1 MRASRLVSI
10 LLLLQTRGR
19 MTAQEL
25 AERLEVS
32 VRTIYRDVES
42 LHGAGIPLYGDAG
55 PKGGYQLLDGY
66 RTRLTGLTADEAE
79 SLFLAGLPGP
89 AAELGLGTVVAA
101 AQLKLMAALPVELR
115 DRAGRIQ
122 ERFLL
127 DAPTWYRDPDP
138 TTYLA
143 AVADAVWNERRIQIR
158 YRRWKEPQEVERRL
172 EPYGLVV
179 KAGRWYLV
187 AGAGRDVRTYRV
199 SQILDLQP
207 LAERFV
213 RPEGFDLG
221 GYWAGH
227 LAEFEA
233 RLRWGEAVVRL
244 SPRGVERLADL
255 MTPGVVAAARQS
267 AQPPDEGGWT
277 RVTVPIESIEHA
289 VGEFLRLGTDAEVLA
304 PAALRER
311 LAETADELARRYRRA
326 NDPDRPSH
334 HRADDLNPPS
344 HRADDLNPPSH
355 RADDV
360 DSDPPRAD
368 DLDRHSH
375 QTDDLDR
382 RSQAGP
388 PTIYGD
394 ISG

>member
-10 LLLLQTRGR
+10 LLMLQTRGR

-42 LHGAGIPLYGDAG
+42 LHAAGIPLYGDAG

-127 DAPTWYRDPDP
+127 DAPTWYRDQDP

-158 YRRWKEPQEVERRL
+158 YRRWKQPQEVERRL

-187 AGAGRDVRTYRV
+187 ARAGEDVRTYRV

-207 LAERFV
+207 LAEGFV
-213 RPEGFDLG
+213 RQEGFDLAA
-221 GYWAGH
+221 YWAGH

-244 SPRGVERLADL
+244 SPRGVRRLADL

-267 AQPPDEGGWT
+267 ALPPDEEGWT

-289 VGEFLRLGTDAEVLA
+289 VGEFLRLGTDAEVLT
-304 PAALRER
+304 PVALRER
-311 LAETADELARRYRRA
+311 LAATADELARRYREA
-326 NDPDRPSH
+326 GT
-334 HRADDLNPPS
+334 PP
-344 HRADDLNPPSH
+344 
-355 RADDV
+355 
-360 DSDPPRAD
+360 
-368 DLDRHSH
+368 
-375 QTDDLDR
+375 
-382 RSQAGP
+382 
-388 PTIYGD
+388 IYGD

>member
-25 AERLEVS
+25 ADRLEVS

-42 LHGAGIPLYGDAG
+42 LHAAGIPLYGDAG
-55 PKGGYQLLDGY
+55 PRGGYQLLDGY

-89 AAELGLGTVVAA
+89 AAELGLGAVVTA

-122 ERFLL
+122 ERFHL
-127 DAPTWYRDPDP
+127 DAPTWYRDQEPVTHLP
-138 TTYLA
+138 
-143 AVADAVWNERRIQIR
+143 AVAEAVWNERPVQVR
-158 YRRWKEPQEVERRL
+158 YRRWRAPQEVERRL

-187 AGAGRDVRTYRV
+187 ARAGEHVRTYRV
-199 SQILDLQP
+199 SQILDLHQLP
-207 LAERFV
+207 GTFARPPEFGLAAYWQ
-213 RPEGFDLG
+213 
-221 GYWAGH
+221 GY

-244 SPRGVERLADL
+244 SPRGMERLADL
-255 MTPGVVAAARQS
+255 MTPGVVTAAEAS
-267 AQPPDEGGWT
+267 ASPPDGEGWT

-289 VGEFLRLGTDAEVLA
+289 AGEFLRLGTEAEVLS
-304 PAALRER
+304 PPELRDR
-311 LAETADELARRYRRA
+311 LAETTYELSARY
-326 NDPDRPSH
+326 
-334 HRADDLNPPS
+334 NPP
-344 HRADDLNPPSH
+344 
-355 RADDV
+355 
-360 DSDPPRAD
+360 
-368 DLDRHSH
+368 
-375 QTDDLDR
+375 
-382 RSQAGP
+382 
-388 PTIYGD
+388 
-394 ISG
+394 

>member
-25 AERLEVS
+25 AGRLEVS

-42 LHGAGIPLYGDAG
+42 LHSAGIPLYGDAG

-66 RTRLTGLTADEAE
+66 RTRLTGLTTDEAE

-89 AAELGLGTVVAA
+89 AAELGLGAVVTA

-122 ERFLL
+122 ERFHL
-127 DAPTWYRDPDP
+127 DAPTWYRDREPA
-138 TTYLA
+138 TYLP
-143 AVADAVWNERRIQIR
+143 AVADAVWNERRIQVR
-158 YRRWKEPQEVERRL
+158 YRRWKAPQEVERRL

-187 AGAGRDVRTYRV
+187 ARSDDVRTYRV
-199 SQILDLQP
+199 SQILDLHP
-207 LAERFV
+207 LPEGFT
-213 RPEGFDLG
+213 RPEGFDLAAYWQ
-221 GYWAGH
+221 GY

-244 SPRGVERLADL
+244 SPRGLQRLADL
-255 MTPGVVAAARQS
+255 MTPGVVAAARES
-267 AQPPDEGGWT
+267 AQPPDDDGWT

-289 VGEFLRLGTDAEVLA
+289 VGEFLRLGTDAEVLS
-304 PAALRER
+304 PGELRHR
-311 LAETADELARRYRRA
+311 LAATTSELARRYRT
-326 NDPDRPSH
+326 S
-334 HRADDLNPPS
+334 
-344 HRADDLNPPSH
+344 
-355 RADDV
+355 
-360 DSDPPRAD
+360 
-368 DLDRHSH
+368 
-375 QTDDLDR
+375 
-382 RSQAGP
+382 
-388 PTIYGD
+388 
-394 ISG
+394 